1 MDRSRL
7 RETLLTSAAPVTGA
21 EGPPFRYAF
30 RAMAADHELKLW
42 SDGRAR
48 ADRVAKVAIADVLR
62 IEAKFSRYR
71 DDSVTSAI
79 NRAAGAAPVAIDG
92 ETAALLRYADRC
104 HQLSGGRFDL
114 TAGVLR
120 RAWDFRR
127 RPPLIPTDG
136 ELAVARELIGWERVE
151 WDGAHVHL
159 PERGM
164 ELDFGGVGKEYA
176 ADRAATICA
185 DHGIAHGLV
194 NLGGDVR
201 VIGAHPDGTPWRV
214 GIRHPRRDD
223 AVIGTV
229 EMRAGA
235 VATSGDYER
244 YFEIG
249 GRRYCHLLDA
259 RTGHPVSHWQS
270 ATVVAPL
277 AILAG
282 AFATIAMLLE
292 GQAEAFL
299 AQQQLPYLLVRADG
313 AVVRD
318 AGTPGAGATVV
329 AEGPVAQR
337 DRLE

>member
-1 MDRSRL
+1 MDRSRP
-7 RETLLTSAAPVTGA
+7 REALLTSSGPVSDA
-21 EGPPFRYAF
+21 EGPPYRYAF

-42 SDGRAR
+42 SDERAR
-48 ADRVAKVAIADVLR
+48 ADRVARVAIADVLR

-79 NRAAGAAPVAIDG
+79 NRAAGGAPVAIDG
-92 ETAALLRYADRC
+92 ETAALLRYAERC
-104 HQLSGGRFDL
+104 HRLSGGRFDL
-114 TAGVLR
+114 TSGVLR

-127 RPPLIPTDG
+127 RPPLIPTDA
-136 ELAVARELIGWERVE
+136 EVAAARELIGWERVE
-151 WDGAHVHL
+151 WDDAHVRL

-201 VIGAHPDGTPWRV
+201 IIGAQPDGSAWRV

-229 EMRAGA
+229 EVRAGA

-259 RTGHPVSHWQS
+259 RNGHPVSHWQS

-282 AFATIAMLLE
+282 TFATIAMLLE
-292 GQAEAFL
+292 GQADAFL
-299 AQQQLPYLLVRADG
+299 ARQRLRYLLVRADG
-313 AVVRD
+313 EVACD
-318 AGTPGAGATVV
+318 AGPPDAGATVV
-329 AEGPVAQR
+329 VE
-337 DRLE
+337 

>member
-1 MDRSRL
+1 V
-7 RETLLTSAAPVTGA
+7 PVSDA
-21 EGPPFRYAF
+21 EGPPYRYAF

-42 SDGRAR
+42 SDERAR
-48 ADRVAKVAIADVLR
+48 ADRVARVAIADVLR

-79 NRAAGAAPVAIDG
+79 NRAAGVAPVAIDG

-114 TAGVLR
+114 TSGVLR

-127 RPPLIPTDG
+127 RPPLIPTDA
-136 ELAVARELIGWERVE
+136 EVAAARELIGWERVE
-151 WDGAHVHL
+151 WDDAHVRL

-201 VIGAHPDGTPWRV
+201 IIGPQPDGSAWRV

-223 AVIGTV
+223 AVIGSV
-229 EMRAGA
+229 EVRAGA

-282 AFATIAMLLE
+282 TFATIAMLLE

-299 AQQQLPYLLVRADG
+299 AQQHVRYLLVRADG
-313 AVVRD
+313 AVMRD
-318 AGTPGAGATVV
+318 AGPPDAGATVV
-329 AEGPVAQR
+329 AE
-337 DRLE
+337 

>member
-1 MDRSRL
+1 MS
-7 RETLLTSAAPVTGA
+7 GA
-21 EGPPFRYAF
+21 EGPPYRYAF
-30 RAMAADHELKLW
+30 RAMAAEHELKLW
-42 SDGRAR
+42 SDERAR

-79 NRAAGAAPVAIDG
+79 NRAAGGAPVAIDG

-104 HQLSGGRFDL
+104 HRLSGGRFDL
-114 TAGVLR
+114 TSGVLR

-136 ELAVARELIGWERVE
+136 ELAAARELIGWERVE
-151 WDGAHVHL
+151 WDDAHVRL

-164 ELDFGGVGKEYA
+164 ELDFGGVGKEFA

-201 VIGAHPDGTPWRV
+201 IIGARPDGTAWRV
-214 GIRHPRRDD
+214 GIRHPRRED

-229 EMRAGA
+229 EVHAGA

-282 AFATIAMLLE
+282 TFATIAMLLE
-292 GQAEAFL
+292 GQADAFL
-299 AQQQLPYLLVRADG
+299 ARQRLCYLLVRADG
-313 AVVRD
+313 AVVCD
-318 AGTPGAGATVV
+318 AGPPDAGATVV
-329 AEGPVAQR
+329 VE
-337 DRLE
+337 

>member
-7 RETLLTSAAPVTGA
+7 RETLLTSSALVSGA
-21 EGPPFRYAF
+21 EGPPYRYTF

-42 SDGRAR
+42 SDERAR

-79 NRAAGAAPVAIDG
+79 NRAAGGAPVAIDG

-104 HQLSGGRFDL
+104 HTLSEGRFDL
-114 TAGVLR
+114 TSGVLR

-136 ELAVARELIGWERVE
+136 ELAAARELIGWERVE
-151 WDGAHVHL
+151 WDDAHVRL
-159 PERGM
+159 PVRGM

-201 VIGAHPDGTPWRV
+201 VIGAQPDGAAWRV

-223 AVIGTV
+223 AVTGSV

-249 GRRYCHLLDA
+249 GRRYCHVLDA

-282 AFATIAMLLE
+282 TFATIAMLLE

-299 AQQQLPYLLVRADG
+299 ARHQLCYLLVRADG
-313 AVVRD
+313 AVVYNAGPPD
-318 AGTPGAGATVV
+318 ASATVV
-329 AEGPVAQR
+329 VE
-337 DRLE
+337 

>member
-1 MDRSRL
+1 
-7 RETLLTSAAPVTGA
+7 
-21 EGPPFRYAF
+21 
-30 RAMAADHELKLW
+30 MAADHELKLW
-42 SDGRAR
+42 SDERAR
-48 ADRVAKVAIADVLR
+48 ADRVARVAIADVLR

-79 NRAAGAAPVAIDG
+79 NRAAGGAPVAIDG
-92 ETAALLRYADRC
+92 ETAALLRYAERC
-104 HQLSGGRFDL
+104 HRLSGGRFDL
-114 TAGVLR
+114 TSGVLR

-136 ELAVARELIGWERVE
+136 EVAAARELIGWERVE
-151 WDGAHVHL
+151 WDDAHVRL

-201 VIGAHPDGTPWRV
+201 IIGAQPDGSAWRV

-229 EMRAGA
+229 EVRAGA

-244 YFEIG
+244 YFEHA
-249 GRRYCHLLDA
+249 GRRYCHVLDPRSGWPA
-259 RTGHPVSHWQS
+259 EGWRSVSVS
-270 ATVVAPL
+270 APACL
-277 AILAG
+277 AAG
-282 AFATIAMLLE
+282 AVSTVAMLKGPDAL
-292 GQAEAFL
+292 AFL
-299 AQQQLPYLLVRADG
+299 REQAVDFLAVDAVG
-313 AVVRD
+313 AVFH
-318 AGTPGAGATVV
+318 
-329 AEGPVAQR
+329 EGMA
-337 DRLE
+337 

>member
-1 MDRSRL
+1 
-7 RETLLTSAAPVTGA
+7 
-21 EGPPFRYAF
+21 
-30 RAMAADHELKLW
+30 MASDHELKLW
-42 SDGRAR
+42 SDERAR

-79 NRAAGAAPVAIDG
+79 NRSAGGPKVAIDS

-104 HQLSGGRFDL
+104 HRLSGGRFDL

-127 RPPLIPTDG
+127 RPPLVPTDD
-136 ELAVARELIGWERVE
+136 EVDAARELVGWARVE
-151 WDGAHVHL
+151 CDETHIRL
-159 PERGM
+159 PEPGM
-164 ELDFGGVGKEYA
+164 ELDFGGIGKEYA

-201 VIGAHPDGTPWRV
+201 VIGAQPDGGAWRV
-214 GIRHPRRDD
+214 GIRHPRRED

-229 EMRAGA
+229 DLRDGA

-249 GRRYCHLLDA
+249 GRRYCHLIDA
-259 RTGHPVSHWQS
+259 RTGHPVAYWQS

-282 AFATIAMLLE
+282 TLATVAMLLE
-292 GQAEAFL
+292 GEAEAFL
-299 AQQQLPYLLVRADG
+299 AQQRVRYLLVRHDG
-313 AVVRD
+313 AVACD
-318 AGTPGAGATVV
+318 AGSSDAGARVV
-329 AEGPVAQR
+329 VE
-337 DRLE
+337 

>member
-1 MDRSRL
+1 MS
-7 RETLLTSAAPVTGA
+7 GA
-21 EGPPFRYAF
+21 EGPPYRYAF
-30 RAMAADHELKLW
+30 RAMAAEHELKLW
-42 SDGRAR
+42 SDERAR

-71 DDSVTSAI
+71 DDSVTARSTAQP
-79 NRAAGAAPVAIDG
+79 AARRWRSMR

-104 HQLSGGRFDL
+104 HRLSGGRFDL
-114 TAGVLR
+114 TSGVLR

-136 ELAVARELIGWERVE
+136 ELAAARELIGWERVE
-151 WDGAHVHL
+151 WDDAHVRL

-201 VIGAHPDGTPWRV
+201 IIGARPDGTAWRV
-214 GIRHPRRDD
+214 GIRHPRRED

-229 EMRAGA
+229 EVRAGA

-282 AFATIAMLLE
+282 TFATIAMLLE
-292 GQAEAFL
+292 GQADAFL
-299 AQQQLPYLLVRADG
+299 ARQRLCYLLVRADG
-313 AVVRD
+313 AVVCD
-318 AGTPGAGATVV
+318 AGPPDAGATVV
-329 AEGPVAQR
+329 VE
-337 DRLE
+337 